1 MMVKLP
7 KQPLRPT
14 PEEPH
19 QFQPCFCAGFSGAAM
34 AEDVPIPHAVLEGM
48 ACWHA
53 FTVSALPPPC

>member
-7 KQPLRPT
+7 KQTLRPS

-19 QFQPCFCAGFSGAAM
+19 QLQLCFCAGFSGAAT
-34 AEDVPIPHAVLEGM
+34 AEDVPILHTVPEGM

-53 FTVSALPPPC
+53 RTVSALPPPR